1 MSSNI
6 CPVFST
12 ISGWFIYVPKKIII
26 PSTSGWVPAVPL
38 GCIALEDFGH
48 TQGRVP
54 DRGVGPDMVGLGMVG
69 LQRWGVFKRFE
80 ITHVGQ
86 LLHKLCCDLNKCKE
100 TCLFF
105 EAWNFVQCLT
115 PSMFIVVFPIETFAS
130 ANRCFLVG
138 TGPGRQRDD
147 IMRRFFLWPWTYR
160 PWYFPRNINIY
171 LDRYVLSLFCFYDDR
186 CYSHHSSLLF
196 FTHPLLFNLGTESS
210 PAFISLI
217 SFWSCGVARHAG
229 CNSWEI
235 LAV

>member
-1 MSSNI
+1 MSHPSLKWPKTWKKNHGYKI
-6 CPVFST
+6 HGSVIRMMVLSSKCPAIFAPYFPPFQDDLYTS
-12 ISGWFIYVPKKIII
+12 PQKIII

-100 TCLFF
+100 TRLFF

-130 ANRCFLVG
+130 ANRRFLVG

-147 IMRRFFLWPWTYR
+147 IMRRFFLWPWTYW
-160 PWYFPRNINIY
+160 PWYFPRNIHIY
-171 LDRYVLSLFCFYDDR
+171 LDRYVLLIIILFLWW
-186 CYSHHSSLLF
+186 SLL
-196 FTHPLLFNLGTESS
+196 
-210 PAFISLI
+210 
-217 SFWSCGVARHAG
+217 
-229 CNSWEI
+229 
-235 LAV
+235 